1 MTILGFCIAW
11 VFAATAVAFLP
22 LRFQYV
28 PGIALLVGAGGLIW
42 LLSREY
48 GLLPAALGL
57 LAVLS
62 MFRKPLRYF
71 TLRAM
76 GKTPEVPK

>member
-1 MTILGFCIAW
+1 MTLIGLCIAW
-11 VFAATAVAFLP
+11 VLAATAVAFLP

-28 PGIALLVGAGGLIW
+28 PGIALLIGAGVLIW
-42 LLSREY
+42 LLAGDY

-57 LAVLS
+57 LAVIS

-71 TLRAM
+71 ALRAM
-76 GKTPEVPK
+76 GQTPEVPK